1 MRSAA
6 RLRAEREADWWLPV
20 AAHPGRT
27 SGRRRMDHADARDL
41 AAGHRRATTSLAI
54 AGEISLDR
62 ALLDYTKALTARAHP
77 CVCVPQARLGG
88 PVRRFF
94 TASAP
99 QALRR
104 SRPFI
109 LIGLLSRGLI

>member
-1 MRSAA
+1 
-6 RLRAEREADWWLPV
+6 
-20 AAHPGRT
+20 
-27 SGRRRMDHADARDL
+27 MDHADARDL
-41 AAGHRRATTSLAI
+41 AAGHRRATSSPAI
-54 AGEISLDR
+54 GREISLDR
-62 ALLDYTKALTARAHP
+62 ALLDYTEALTARAHP

-109 LIGLLSRGLI
+109 LIGLLCRGLI